1 MKQAG
6 LGASPRKLLDEL
18 RRISCV
24 DVILPLENQTELR
37 LTRMIHECLLR
48 PAQVASGGVLAP
60 TLILNN
66 S

>member
-1 MKQAG
+1 MDWLDLPPDALHPQ
-6 LGASPRKLLDEL
+6 PRPGTGSWSLPFT
-18 RRISCV
+18 V
-24 DVILPLENQTELR
+24 PLEVEG